1 MQLLSHKVVKSSDLT
16 KEQRIR
22 IEEEDAKKITNKVI
36 HEDKHGN
43 LLFSFDLM
51 EGIVSARAYLKAE
64 DKALMLSELGRGPL
78 QTQKYPTL
86 TYFVI
91 PEKIDNRLARKYVV
105 SPLNASAQT

>member
-1 MQLLSHKVVKSSDLT
+1 MQLLSHKIVKSDDLT

-64 DKALMLSELGRGPL
+64 EKDLTL
-78 QTQKYPTL
+78 QTRRYPTL

-91 PEKIDNRLARKYVV
+91 PEKIEKNKELARKYVNEPIEV
-105 SPLNASAQT
+105 EPKEPTQ

>member
-1 MQLLSHKVVKSSDLT
+1 MELLSHKFIRSEDLT
-16 KEQRIR
+16 KEQKER

-51 EGIVSARAYLKAE
+51 EGIISARAYLKAE
-64 DKALMLSELGRGPL
+64 DRHLSDAEHQDVTL
-78 QTQKYPTL
+78 QTRRYPEL

-91 PEKIDNRLARKYVV
+91 PEKIEKDKEAARKYVNE
-105 SPLNASAQT
+105 PLNA

>member
-1 MQLLSHKVVKSSDLT
+1 MQLLSHKFIRSDDLT
-16 KEQRIR
+16 KEQKDR

-64 DKALMLSELGRGPL
+64 DKDVTL
-78 QTQKYPTL
+78 QTRRYPEL

-91 PEKIDNRLARKYVV
+91 PEKIEQDKELARKYVV
-105 SPLNASAQT
+105 APLNA